1 MNAHTITTL
10 SVWDSICVHNVTR
23 TFQPLL
29 FVSLFQTFQL
39 LPIHGQKCKEALRQQ
54 GSLSWL
60 RFVVDLGSQMP
71 FECKSSEGDAKLT
84 FGLLSR

>member
-39 LPIHGQKCKEALRQQ
+39 LPIHAQNAKRHLDNRGA
-54 GSLSWL
+54 
-60 RFVVDLGSQMP
+60 FLG
-71 FECKSSEGDAKLT
+71 
-84 FGLLSR
+84 